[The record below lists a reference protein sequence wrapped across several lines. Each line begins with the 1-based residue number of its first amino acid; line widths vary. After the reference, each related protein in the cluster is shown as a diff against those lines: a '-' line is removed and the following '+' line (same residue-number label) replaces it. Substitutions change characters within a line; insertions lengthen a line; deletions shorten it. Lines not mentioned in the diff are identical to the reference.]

1 MLRSDVFEGM
11 RYFYFL
17 NSDAYTNMRMMIKA
31 FSVRISS
38 LLLKQKTHK
47 LWNQS
52 VSYSY
57 NEQYKN
63 LSVVEYIFQ
72 F

>member
-1 MLRSDVFEGM
+1 MKTHDSKRFVIHIVILS
-11 RYFYFL
+11 
-17 NSDAYTNMRMMIKA
+17 
-31 FSVRISS
+31 
-38 LLLKQKTHK
+38 LKQKTHK

-52 VSYSY
+52 ISYSY